1 MLRALLVGWSFKP
14 FFLLR
19 IYNIASG
26 KQKSV
31 IKTPTGDDGSLIKV
45 RQTLRN
51 KYSLTNR
58 ISFLSAQVTLD
69 PSGLYAATSSSDKTV
84 SLFDFYS
91 GECLAKLYGH
101 SGGWGFLLLNHFRN
115 AHHSSNNFLL
125 SSEVVTQLQF
135 SRDCKYLYSVSG
147 DRFVWLRLS
156 DNSYQSCLLQNTMTS
171 FQNTMTSLILHRCCF
186 VLSCSCIF
194 IWRLSRALTQVCV
207 TGYNNFTLCLWSCHS
222 TR

>member
-1 MLRALLVGWSFKP
+1 M
-14 FFLLR
+14 
-19 IYNIASG
+19 
-26 KQKSV
+26 

-45 RQTLRN
+45 RQTLCN

-58 ISFLSAQVTLD
+58 IYLFLSAQVTLD

-147 DRFVWLRLS
+147 DRFV
-156 DNSYQSCLLQNTMTS
+156 
-171 FQNTMTSLILHRCCF
+171 
-186 VLSCSCIF
+186 
-194 IWRLSRALTQVCV
+194 
-207 TGYNNFTLCLWSCHS
+207 
-222 TR
+222 

>member
-1 MLRALLVGWSFKP
+1 MQQVFTDQS
-14 FFLLR
+14 
-19 IYNIASG
+19 
-26 KQKSV
+26 
-31 IKTPTGDDGSLIKV
+31 
-45 RQTLRN
+45 
-51 KYSLTNR
+51 YS
-58 ISFLSAQVTLD
+58 SFLSAQVTLD

-147 DRFVWLRLS
+147 DRFV
-156 DNSYQSCLLQNTMTS
+156 
-171 FQNTMTSLILHRCCF
+171 
-186 VLSCSCIF
+186 
-194 IWRLSRALTQVCV
+194 
-207 TGYNNFTLCLWSCHS
+207 
-222 TR
+222 

>member
-1 MLRALLVGWSFKP
+1 M
-14 FFLLR
+14 
-19 IYNIASG
+19 
-26 KQKSV
+26 
-31 IKTPTGDDGSLIKV
+31 
-45 RQTLRN
+45 
-51 KYSLTNR
+51 
-58 ISFLSAQVTLD
+58 TLD

-156 DNSYQSCLLQNTMTS
+156 DNSYQSCLLRNTMTSLQNPITS
-171 FQNTMTSLILHRCCF
+171 FQNTMTSLQNDMTSLQNDMTSLQNDMTSFQNTIISLLFCSIFLQLYFHMAAIQSTNTGVCYWQQQPCACGHVIQQDNLH
-186 VLSCSCIF
+186 
-194 IWRLSRALTQVCV
+194 TQ
-207 TGYNNFTLCLWSCHS
+207 
-222 TR
+222 